1 MHIKSFGPLTLAGI
15 ALAILGA
22 FIALSLAPAP
32 SAEAQTSKSVR
43 NLTLTESSPTEI
55 EVTWDAASGTVW
67 YYRVEW
73 SGPTS
78 GNRRY
83 GPDTQR
89 DTIFALSPGT
99 YTVKVGVWR
108 LGDSGFGNYAS
119 ATITLGDSG
128 DTPGD
133 SGDTPQLLVENPR
146 LTQTGLRRMAVEWN
160 AASGNVFNYEVRW
173 TGPTSG
179 SYALGNTASSHSI
192 TGLSHGTYT
201 VKVRV
206 SRQGSGGFVDYVSGT
221 IAVSDG
227 RPENLTLTR
236 LSDEAMSFAWEPPTY
251 PSALIASYE
260 VFVTMDAPP
269 YTAYRAELQAD
280 QREYRL
286 TGLEAEMD
294 YEVSVRAITRPPYP
308 LNYSVMEVTTLA
320 PPGAV
325 ADLSAEA
332 IVNGLDVSWTERP
345 DSESIFVYELQYTT
359 DGSDYSRPYQVF
371 EGSQTINSLTAGQ
384 EYTVRVRSCGYSQIA
399 GDGPFCSAWSET
411 TGTPDAA
418 STALLDAPSPP
429 QNLQLSIVDGNRL
442 RVNWD
447 EPAGGWEP
455 AEMLAA
461 DSDYG
466 FKYVVTLQNEEDAK
480 TVWKRPGYKKPWA
493 VFRNLEE
500 GATYKAS
507 VQAIIRDAQRVKNDR
522 EDHNSHWVKSEW
534 VSATV
539 TVPEEG
545 EGGET
550 PGGGIGTE
558 PYRLVWVQLAA
569 GEPTPPNAVG
579 EPTRHVRAVPGTA
592 DYERFDPVAECI
604 AADGG
609 GAVSFQQSAVDTVEE
624 IYNKWQDLADANPGV
639 QYFADEA
646 AKRKADLDAAKAKL
660 DEVKAK
666 LASDCE
672 AKFPPENLTQDDV
685 RWVQVPA
692 PLEKVDDED

>member
-1 MHIKSFGPLTLAGI
+1 MHIKSFRPLTLAGI
-15 ALAILGA
+15 ALAVLGA

-32 SAEAQTSKSVR
+32 SAEAQVSNPVR
-43 NLTLTESSPTEI
+43 NLTLTQTSLDSFTA
-55 EVTWDAASGTVW
+55 TWDAPASGNAQW
-67 YYRVEW
+67 YQVRLGTADLGNINRDINYDGSRSKTFSI
-73 SGPTS
+73 SGLGLLYNKS
-78 GNRRY
+78 
-83 GPDTQR
+83 
-89 DTIFALSPGT
+89 
-99 YTVKVGVWR
+99 YTVSVDWSNGSR
-108 LGDSGFGNYAS
+108 FGHRTS
-119 ATITLGDSG
+119 ATIIL
-128 DTPGD
+128 
-133 SGDTPQLLVENPR
+133 
-146 LTQTGLRRMAVEWN
+146 
-160 AASGNVFNYEVRW
+160 
-173 TGPTSG
+173 
-179 SYALGNTASSHSI
+179 
-192 TGLSHGTYT
+192 
-201 VKVRV
+201 
-206 SRQGSGGFVDYVSGT
+206 
-221 IAVSDG
+221 SDG

-236 LSDEAMSFAWEPPTY
+236 LSDKALSVSWDPPIVPKEAPEFYRVVAYDADGYEGH
-251 PSALIASYE
+251 SARWLGSD
-260 VFVTMDAPP
+260 V
-269 YTAYRAELQAD
+269 
-280 QREYRL
+280 REYRL
-286 TGLEAEMD
+286 TGMDSELEWTIHVHALQ
-294 YEVSVRAITRPPYP
+294 SRNSAPSAPAR
-308 LNYSVMEVTTLA
+308 LNVTTLA
-320 PPGAV
+320 TPGAV

-332 IVNGLDVSWTERP
+332 IVNGLEVSWTERP
-345 DSESIFVYELQYTT
+345 ESESIFMYELQYTT
-359 DGSDYSRPYQVF
+359 DGSDYGRSYQGF

-411 TGTPDAA
+411 TGTPEAA

-447 EPAGGWEP
+447 EPASGWEP

-545 EGGET
+545 EGGES

-646 AKRKADLDAAKAKL
+646 AKRKADLDAARAKL

-666 LASDCE
+666 LATDCE